1 MESQAGSRTVVVFD
15 AYAWCEYAMDG
26 SHADMVIETL
36 RSAYQALTPASAL
49 AEIRE
54 ALLRHRVEPGVIKDI
69 MEFIRDKSQVVSID
83 ADVAEKAGE
92 VNFQMKE
99 QVRGWGMLDSFV
111 YAVAVLNQG
120 QVLTG
125 DTHFRDL
132 PNVIYIGEGR

>member
-1 MESQAGSRTVVVFD
+1 MESKGGRRAVVVFD

-26 SHADMVIETL
+26 PYADTVIETL

-54 ALLRHRVEPGVIKDI
+54 ALLRYRVEPGVIKDI
-69 MEFIRDKSQVVSID
+69 MGFIRSKSRVVSID

-92 VNFQMKE
+92 ANFQMKR
-99 QVRGWGMLDSFV
+99 QVKGWGMLDSFV
-111 YAVAVLNQG
+111 YAVAVLSQG

-125 DTHFRDL
+125 DAHFRDL

>member
-1 MESQAGSRTVVVFD
+1 MESRAGSRAVVVFD
-15 AYAWCEYAMDG
+15 AYAWCEYALDG
-26 SHADMVIETL
+26 PHADTVIETL
-36 RSAYQALTPASAL
+36 HSAYQALTPASAL

-54 ALLRHRVEPGVIKDI
+54 ALLRHRVEAGVIKDI
-69 MEFIRDKSQVVSID
+69 MEFIRSKSQVVSID

-111 YAVAVLNQG
+111 YAVALLNQG

-125 DTHFRDL
+125 DAHFKGL
-132 PNVIYIGEGR
+132 PNVMYIGEGR